1 MNVVVVIVKN
11 RRGCHIRG
19 NHALVIEKKLP
30 MYMIIYQ

>member
-1 MNVVVVIVKN
+1 MYVVVVIVKN

-19 NHALVIEKKLP
+19 THALVIEKKLP